1 MKKLLFAF
9 LMLSVYAAN
18 AQLNAKISLGIQLQ
32 PEITFHK
39 NQLTFEDKG
48 TYLKATYNTGIA
60 TSLQYKVS
68 KNIFVDFGVSF
79 ISRNFKAN
87 LVFDQSKLP
96 APYTSL
102 SKELNYTKMYAYNL
116 FQFPINIGYSFVNKK
131 ALKVAALVG
140 ISPNF
145 LHSAAY
151 KAGGGQYDRTYKK
164 GYWQGV
170 SYNIGVAA
178 DIPLTKKII
187 FTNAIQYSFKNTLRK
202 DEFLGGFGDESYVLP
217 YNYLRYNVG
226 VKIPLKK

>member
-1 MKKLLFAF
+1 MKKLLFVF
-9 LMLSVYAAN
+9 LMLSICTVN
-18 AQLNAKISLGIQLQ
+18 AQLNSTISLGVQLQ
-32 PEITFHK
+32 PEITFHN
-39 NQLTFEDKG
+39 NQLTYNKNE
-48 TYLKATYNTGIA
+48 TQLKATYNSGLA

-68 KNIFVDFGVSF
+68 KNIFVDFGVGF
-79 ISRNFKAN
+79 ISRNFKAK

-96 APYTSL
+96 APYTSH
-102 SKELNYTKMYAYNL
+102 SKELNYTKIFAYNL

-131 ALKVAALVG
+131 SLKVAALVG

-151 KAGGGQYDRTYKK
+151 KAGGGQYDRIYKK
-164 GYWQGV
+164 GYWQGI

-178 DIPLTKKII
+178 DIPLTKKIM

-217 YNYLRYNVG
+217 YNFLRYNVG
-226 VKIPLKK
+226 VKVPLKK